1 MAKDNNDSQSLK
13 SGCMKKVADILSHK
27 KGARITS
34 VTPETTVLDALRIM
48 ADQNIGS
55 VMVMEGDHY
64 LGIMTERDYSR
75 KVILKGKSSTDTRVS
90 EIMSKDFPAITPH
103 DTVEFCMQLMS
114 DKNIRYLPVFEG
126 NTLCGIV
133 SINDVVR
140 ETILTQEETITHLK
154 DYLHS

>member
-1 MAKDNNDSQSLK
+1 M
-13 SGCMKKVADILSHK
+13 
-27 KGARITS
+27 
-34 VTPETTVLDALRIM
+34 TPDTTVLEALRIM

-55 VMVMEGDHY
+55 VMVLEGNHY
-64 LGIMTERDYSR
+64 MGIMTERDYSR
-75 KVILKGKSSTDTRVS
+75 KVILKGKSSTDTPVS
-90 EIMSKDFPAITPH
+90 EIMSRDFPAITPN